1 MTARRALQVLTLAA
15 IAHGSSNCTRSTA
28 NTSAEFA
35 STPAENS
42 KSLERLVSSPS
53 SIAFV
58 SSARAQSGLD
68 DEIRFGGPQG
78 RSALFLKFPG
88 EWRARGIPQQ
98 AFLTL
103 SAREGSAV
111 SNSPLTLEA
120 WRVSADWHARHLRR
134 WSEKPSLAPPYA
146 RTSVTSSPA
155 RELRI
160 DVTELVRF
168 AAENPERDFGMAIV
182 ASGSDGPGV
191 TFESGFAGG
200 RAPRLEIYLR

>member
-1 MTARRALQVLTLAA
+1 MTARRALHVLT
-15 IAHGSSNCTRSTA
+15 IATIAYGSSNCTRSTA
-28 NTSAEFA
+28 NTSAA
-35 STPAENS
+35 LAPTS
-42 KSLERLVSSPS
+42 KHVERLVSSPS

-78 RSALFLKFPG
+78 RSALFLKFPR

-103 SAREGSAV
+103 TAREGSAV

-146 RTSVTSSPA
+146 RTSSTSSPA

-168 AAENPERDFGMAIV
+168 AAENPERDFGRAII
-182 ASGSDGPGV
+182 ASGSDGPGAS
-191 TFESGFAGG
+191 FDSGFAGG